1 MQMFEFKFPV
11 TVKTRDGGMIPFDPA
26 HDGTHRALLD
36 RQISQWKTVTPA
48 AKDAELDYIDMEHH
62 VAKLVDRTVTTVDTE
77 AGRQIVSLAPAD
89 QKPTAGDRI
98 ARVWEQRLGL
108 NMTRF
113 EPYEG
118 RAVFEHLTADQ
129 ARARLMLADAWGIKP
144 WDVQVS
150 PRADGGW
157 HCRLAPSIVF
167 KPSKMDAAT
176 RQAAISIGRY
186 GWTYEADAKHG
197 VVDIIPGEPPTFL
210 KTHPYPFDRLG
221 DPADRDRTPF
231 GVKLPAR
238 GGDHAVWEPACI
250 DWTESSFVLVGGEGG
265 SGKSVLVNGMLAS
278 LIAQRPE
285 LSIIDLSNKATDYYW
300 CRPWVTPGHWGCE
313 SIVQAAGVLNRLV
326 DEIEHGERDQVW
338 KRNAWQNWLDIP
350 KWAKQR
356 YPLHYIVI
364 DEYSSLVDEAQTVRS
379 IPNPEKTL
387 PAVFGS
393 LFTGQAENDI
403 KTRTLRLLRTAR
415 AQGYRLILI
424 SQTINDKSGLGP
436 TTRDLFGQRIA
447 MGPNPSESLM
457 KGVFHDLASLPEIP
471 ENLAVE
477 GVTKGVGRAEF
488 TGQPS
493 CVFKTCYAGDSQYSD
508 TYRLAQ
514 ALIERIGVPDG
525 VDATRFL
532 KLLEPHGEDD
542 PVDAEYMHEMTSRI
556 DLPYGKALESDPILV
571 ALKQSWE
578 ESKAGYETP
587 SPMPAGDEPETADGP
602 VSSGRP
608 AVEVDSSGP
617 ALECAHA
624 GIVDAR
630 LTCGNRMRW
639 NSGSV
644 TCSGRPR
651 WVENQSRIGRA
662 PGHGCARRRA
672 ACGVRRNGMAPTGW
686 NAT

>member
-26 HDGTHRALLD
+26 HGGTHRALLD

-118 RAVFEHLTADQ
+118 RAVFERLTADQ

-221 DPADRDRTPF
+221 DPADRDRTPS

-326 DEIEHGERDQVW
+326 DEIEHGERAQVW

-403 KTRTLRLLRTAR
+403 KTRTLRLLRTTR

-525 VDATRFL
+525 VDATRFS

-617 ALECAHA
+617 
-624 GIVDAR
+624 VMDAR
-630 LTCGNRMRW
+630 MLESLMR
-639 NSGSV
+639 G
-644 TCSGRPR
+644 
-651 WVENQSRIGRA
+651 
-662 PGHGCARRRA
+662 
-672 ACGVRRNGMAPTGW
+672 
-686 NAT
+686 

>member
-118 RAVFEHLTADQ
+118 RAVFERLTADQ

-210 KTHPYPFDRLG
+210 KTHPYPVDRLG

-250 DWTESSFVLVGGEGG
+250 DWTESSFVLIGGEGG

-313 SIVQAAGVLNRLV
+313 SIVQAAGVLNLLV
-326 DEIEHGERDQVW
+326 DEIEHGERAQVW

-525 VDATRFL
+525 VDATRFSE
-532 KLLEPHGEDD
+532 LLEPHGEDD

-602 VSSGRP
+602 VSSGKP

-617 ALECAHA
+617 
-624 GIVDAR
+624 VMDAR
-630 LTCGNRMRW
+630 MLESLMR
-639 NSGSV
+639 G
-644 TCSGRPR
+644 
-651 WVENQSRIGRA
+651 
-662 PGHGCARRRA
+662 
-672 ACGVRRNGMAPTGW
+672 
-686 NAT
+686 

>member
-118 RAVFEHLTADQ
+118 RAVFERLTADQ

-250 DWTESSFVLVGGEGG
+250 DWAESSFVLVGGEGG

-326 DEIEHGERDQVW
+326 DEIEHGERAQVW

-525 VDATRFL
+525 VDATRFS

-602 VSSGRP
+602 VPSGRP

-617 ALECAHA
+617 
-624 GIVDAR
+624 VMDAR
-630 LTCGNRMRW
+630 MLESLMR
-639 NSGSV
+639 G
-644 TCSGRPR
+644 
-651 WVENQSRIGRA
+651 
-662 PGHGCARRRA
+662 
-672 ACGVRRNGMAPTGW
+672 
-686 NAT
+686 

>member
-1 MQMFEFKFPV
+1 MQMFEFKFPA

-36 RQISQWKTVTPA
+36 RQISQWKTATPA

-62 VAKLVDRTVTTVDTE
+62 VAKLVDRTVTTVDMD

-98 ARVWEQRLGL
+98 ARVWEQRLGMS
-108 NMTRF
+108 MTRF

-118 RAVFEHLTADQ
+118 RAVFERLTAEQ

-157 HCRLAPSIVF
+157 HCQLAPSIVF

-221 DPADRDRTPF
+221 QPEDRDHTPF

-238 GGDHAVWEPACI
+238 GGDHTVYEPAVI

-278 LIAQRPE
+278 IIAQRPE

-326 DEIEHGERDQVW
+326 DEIEHGERAQVW

-350 KWAKQR
+350 KWAKQQ

-424 SQTINDKSGLGP
+424 SQTINDRSGLGP

-508 TYRLAQ
+508 TYRLAE
-514 ALIERIGVPDG
+514 ALMSRIGVPDG
-525 VDATRFL
+525 VDANRFL

-542 PVDAEYMHEMTSRI
+542 PVDAEYMHEMTTRI
-556 DLPYGKALESDPILV
+556 DLDYRKALESDPILV

-578 ESKAGYETP
+578 ESKAEYESP
-587 SPMPAGDEPETADGP
+587 SPMPAGDEPGTADGP
-602 VSSGRP
+602 VPPDKP
-608 AVEVDSSGP
+608 AVEPVEPSGP
-617 ALECAHA
+617 
-624 GIVDAR
+624 VMDAR
-630 LTCGNRMRW
+630 MLESLMR
-639 NSGSV
+639 G
-644 TCSGRPR
+644 
-651 WVENQSRIGRA
+651 
-662 PGHGCARRRA
+662 
-672 ACGVRRNGMAPTGW
+672 
-686 NAT
+686 

>member
-89 QKPTAGDRI
+89 QKTTAGDRI

-118 RAVFEHLTADQ
+118 RAVFERLTADQ

-326 DEIEHGERDQVW
+326 DEIEHGERAQVW

-617 ALECAHA
+617 
-624 GIVDAR
+624 VMDAR
-630 LTCGNRMRW
+630 MLESLMR
-639 NSGSV
+639 G
-644 TCSGRPR
+644 
-651 WVENQSRIGRA
+651 
-662 PGHGCARRRA
+662 
-672 ACGVRRNGMAPTGW
+672 
-686 NAT
+686 

>member
-1 MQMFEFKFPV
+1 MFEFKFPV

-89 QKPTAGDRI
+89 QKTTAGDRI

-118 RAVFEHLTADQ
+118 RAVFERLTADQ

-326 DEIEHGERDQVW
+326 DEIEHGGRAQVW

-617 ALECAHA
+617 
-624 GIVDAR
+624 VMDAR
-630 LTCGNRMRW
+630 MLESLMR
-639 NSGSV
+639 G
-644 TCSGRPR
+644 
-651 WVENQSRIGRA
+651 
-662 PGHGCARRRA
+662 
-672 ACGVRRNGMAPTGW
+672 
-686 NAT
+686 

>member
-118 RAVFEHLTADQ
+118 RAVFERLTADQ

-326 DEIEHGERDQVW
+326 DEIEHGERAQVW

-525 VDATRFL
+525 VDATRFS

-571 ALKQSWE
+571 ALKQAWE

-617 ALECAHA
+617 
-624 GIVDAR
+624 VMDAR
-630 LTCGNRMRW
+630 MLESLMR
-639 NSGSV
+639 G
-644 TCSGRPR
+644 
-651 WVENQSRIGRA
+651 
-662 PGHGCARRRA
+662 
-672 ACGVRRNGMAPTGW
+672 
-686 NAT
+686 

>member
-1 MQMFEFKFPV
+1 MN
-11 TVKTRDGGMIPFDPA
+11 
-26 HDGTHRALLD
+26 L
-36 RQISQWKTVTPA
+36 
-48 AKDAELDYIDMEHH
+48 
-62 VAKLVDRTVTTVDTE
+62 
-77 AGRQIVSLAPAD
+77 
-89 QKPTAGDRI
+89 
-98 ARVWEQRLGL
+98 
-108 NMTRF
+108 
-113 EPYEG
+113 
-118 RAVFEHLTADQ
+118 
-129 ARARLMLADAWGIKP
+129 
-144 WDVQVS
+144 
-150 PRADGGW
+150 
-157 HCRLAPSIVF
+157 
-167 KPSKMDAAT
+167 
-176 RQAAISIGRY
+176 
-186 GWTYEADAKHG
+186 
-197 VVDIIPGEPPTFL
+197 
-210 KTHPYPFDRLG
+210 
-221 DPADRDRTPF
+221 
-231 GVKLPAR
+231 
-238 GGDHAVWEPACI
+238 
-250 DWTESSFVLVGGEGG
+250 
-265 SGKSVLVNGMLAS
+265 
-278 LIAQRPE
+278 
-285 LSIIDLSNKATDYYW
+285 
-300 CRPWVTPGHWGCE
+300 
-313 SIVQAAGVLNRLV
+313 LV
-326 DEIEHGERDQVW
+326 DEIEHGERAQVW

-571 ALKQSWE
+571 ALKQAWE

-602 VSSGRP
+602 VSSGKP

-617 ALECAHA
+617 
-624 GIVDAR
+624 VMDAR
-630 LTCGNRMRW
+630 MLESLMR
-639 NSGSV
+639 G
-644 TCSGRPR
+644 
-651 WVENQSRIGRA
+651 
-662 PGHGCARRRA
+662 
-672 ACGVRRNGMAPTGW
+672 
-686 NAT
+686 

>member
-118 RAVFEHLTADQ
+118 RAVFERLTADQ

-326 DEIEHGERDQVW
+326 DEIEHGERAQVW

-403 KTRTLRLLRTAR
+403 KTRTLRLLRTTR

-525 VDATRFL
+525 VDATRFS

-556 DLPYGKALESDPILV
+556 DLPYGKALESDPILM

-617 ALECAHA
+617 
-624 GIVDAR
+624 VMDAR
-630 LTCGNRMRW
+630 MLESLMR
-639 NSGSV
+639 G
-644 TCSGRPR
+644 
-651 WVENQSRIGRA
+651 
-662 PGHGCARRRA
+662 
-672 ACGVRRNGMAPTGW
+672 
-686 NAT
+686 

>member
-118 RAVFEHLTADQ
+118 RAVFERLTADQ

-313 SIVQAAGVLNRLV
+313 SIVQAAGVLNLLV
-326 DEIEHGERDQVW
+326 DEIEHGERAQVW

-525 VDATRFL
+525 VDATRFS

-602 VSSGRP
+602 VSSGRL

-617 ALECAHA
+617 
-624 GIVDAR
+624 VMDAR
-630 LTCGNRMRW
+630 MLESLMR
-639 NSGSV
+639 G
-644 TCSGRPR
+644 
-651 WVENQSRIGRA
+651 
-662 PGHGCARRRA
+662 
-672 ACGVRRNGMAPTGW
+672 
-686 NAT
+686 

>member
-118 RAVFEHLTADQ
+118 RAVFERLTADQ

-221 DPADRDRTPF
+221 DPADRDRTPS

-326 DEIEHGERDQVW
+326 DEIEHGERAQVW

-403 KTRTLRLLRTAR
+403 KTRTLRLLRTTR

-525 VDATRFL
+525 VDATRFS

-617 ALECAHA
+617 
-624 GIVDAR
+624 VMDAR
-630 LTCGNRMRW
+630 MLESLMR
-639 NSGSV
+639 G
-644 TCSGRPR
+644 
-651 WVENQSRIGRA
+651 
-662 PGHGCARRRA
+662 
-672 ACGVRRNGMAPTGW
+672 
-686 NAT
+686 

>member
-118 RAVFEHLTADQ
+118 RAVFERLTADQ

-197 VVDIIPGEPPTFL
+197 VVDIIPGQPPTFL

-326 DEIEHGERDQVW
+326 DEIEHGERAQVW

-403 KTRTLRLLRTAR
+403 KTRTLRLLRTTR

-525 VDATRFL
+525 VDATRFS

-617 ALECAHA
+617 
-624 GIVDAR
+624 VMDAR
-630 LTCGNRMRW
+630 MLESLMR
-639 NSGSV
+639 G
-644 TCSGRPR
+644 
-651 WVENQSRIGRA
+651 
-662 PGHGCARRRA
+662 
-672 ACGVRRNGMAPTGW
+672 
-686 NAT
+686 

>member
-89 QKPTAGDRI
+89 QKTTAGDRI

-118 RAVFEHLTADQ
+118 RAVFERLTADQ

-326 DEIEHGERDQVW
+326 DEIEHGERAQVW

-542 PVDAEYMHEMTSRI
+542 PVDAEYMHEMTSHI

-617 ALECAHA
+617 
-624 GIVDAR
+624 VMDAR
-630 LTCGNRMRW
+630 MLESLMR
-639 NSGSV
+639 G
-644 TCSGRPR
+644 
-651 WVENQSRIGRA
+651 
-662 PGHGCARRRA
+662 
-672 ACGVRRNGMAPTGW
+672 
-686 NAT
+686 

>member
-118 RAVFEHLTADQ
+118 RAVFERLTADQ

-221 DPADRDRTPF
+221 NSEDRDHTPF

-326 DEIEHGERDQVW
+326 DEIEHGERAQVW

-525 VDATRFL
+525 VDATRFS

-571 ALKQSWE
+571 ALKQAWE

-602 VSSGRP
+602 VSSGKP

-617 ALECAHA
+617 
-624 GIVDAR
+624 VMDAR
-630 LTCGNRMRW
+630 MLESLMR
-639 NSGSV
+639 G
-644 TCSGRPR
+644 
-651 WVENQSRIGRA
+651 
-662 PGHGCARRRA
+662 
-672 ACGVRRNGMAPTGW
+672 
-686 NAT
+686 

>member
-118 RAVFEHLTADQ
+118 RAVFERLTADQ

-326 DEIEHGERDQVW
+326 DEIEHGERAQVW

-403 KTRTLRLLRTAR
+403 KTRTLRLLRTTR

-525 VDATRFL
+525 VDATRFS

-617 ALECAHA
+617 
-624 GIVDAR
+624 VMDAR
-630 LTCGNRMRW
+630 MLESLMR
-639 NSGSV
+639 G
-644 TCSGRPR
+644 
-651 WVENQSRIGRA
+651 
-662 PGHGCARRRA
+662 
-672 ACGVRRNGMAPTGW
+672 
-686 NAT
+686 

>member
-89 QKPTAGDRI
+89 QKTTAGDRI

-118 RAVFEHLTADQ
+118 RAVFERLTADQ

-231 GVKLPAR
+231 GVRLPAR

-313 SIVQAAGVLNRLV
+313 SIVQAAGVLNLLV
-326 DEIEHGERDQVW
+326 DEIEHGERAQVW

-525 VDATRFL
+525 VDATRFS

-587 SPMPAGDEPETADGP
+587 SPMPADDEPETADGP

-617 ALECAHA
+617 
-624 GIVDAR
+624 VMDAR
-630 LTCGNRMRW
+630 MLESLMR
-639 NSGSV
+639 G
-644 TCSGRPR
+644 
-651 WVENQSRIGRA
+651 
-662 PGHGCARRRA
+662 
-672 ACGVRRNGMAPTGW
+672 
-686 NAT
+686 

>member
-89 QKPTAGDRI
+89 QKTTAGDRI

-118 RAVFEHLTADQ
+118 RAVFERLTADQ

-326 DEIEHGERDQVW
+326 DEIEHGGRAQVW

-617 ALECAHA
+617 
-624 GIVDAR
+624 VMDAR
-630 LTCGNRMRW
+630 MLESLMR
-639 NSGSV
+639 G
-644 TCSGRPR
+644 
-651 WVENQSRIGRA
+651 
-662 PGHGCARRRA
+662 
-672 ACGVRRNGMAPTGW
+672 
-686 NAT
+686 

>member
-617 ALECAHA
+617 
-624 GIVDAR
+624 VMDAR
-630 LTCGNRMRW
+630 MLESLMR
-639 NSGSV
+639 G
-644 TCSGRPR
+644 
-651 WVENQSRIGRA
+651 
-662 PGHGCARRRA
+662 
-672 ACGVRRNGMAPTGW
+672 
-686 NAT
+686 

>member
-62 VAKLVDRTVTTVDTE
+62 VAKLVDRTVTTVDME

-118 RAVFEHLTADQ
+118 RAVFERLTADQ

-313 SIVQAAGVLNRLV
+313 SIVQAAGVLNLLV
-326 DEIEHGERDQVW
+326 DEIEHGERAQVW

-617 ALECAHA
+617 
-624 GIVDAR
+624 VMDAR
-630 LTCGNRMRW
+630 MLESLMR
-639 NSGSV
+639 G
-644 TCSGRPR
+644 
-651 WVENQSRIGRA
+651 
-662 PGHGCARRRA
+662 
-672 ACGVRRNGMAPTGW
+672 
-686 NAT
+686 

>member
-1 MQMFEFKFPV
+1 MQTFDYKFPA
-11 TVKTRDGGMIPFDPA
+11 TVKTRDGGMIPFDPV

-36 RQISQWKTVTPA
+36 RQISQWQAANPA
-48 AKDAELDYIDMEHH
+48 AKDAELDWIDMEHH
-62 VAKLVDRTVTTVDTE
+62 VAKLVDRTVTSVDTD
-77 AGRQIVSLAPAD
+77 AGRQIVTLAPAD
-89 QKPTAGDRI
+89 QKPAAGDRI
-98 ARVWEQRLGL
+98 ARVWEQRLGMS
-108 NMTRF
+108 MTRF

-157 HCRLAPSIVF
+157 HCRLSPAIVF

-186 GWTYEADAKHG
+186 GWTYEADAKQG
-197 VVDIIPGEPPTFL
+197 IVDIIPGEPPTFL

-221 DPADRDRTPF
+221 NPEDRDHTPF

-238 GGDHAVWEPACI
+238 GGEHTVWEPAII
-250 DWTESSFVLVGGEGG
+250 DWTESSFVLIGGEGG

-313 SIVQAAGVLNRLV
+313 SVVQAAGVLNLLV
-326 DEIEHGERDQVW
+326 NEIEHGERAQVW

-350 KWAKQR
+350 KWAKR
-356 YPLHYIVI
+356 KYPLHYILI

-424 SQTINDKSGLGP
+424 SQTINDRSGLGP

-447 MGPNPSESLM
+447 MGPNPSESLV
-457 KGVFHDLASLPEIP
+457 KGVFHDLATMPEVP

-493 CVFKTCYAGDSQYSD
+493 CVFKTCYPGDSQYSD
-508 TYRLAQ
+508 TYRLAE
-514 ALIERIGVPDG
+514 ALISRIGVPDG

-542 PVDAEYMHEMTSRI
+542 PVDAEYMRAMTARI

-602 VSSGRP
+602 VSPGK
-608 AVEVDSSGP
+608 P
-617 ALECAHA
+617 ALESVEPS
-624 GIVDAR
+624 GPVMDAR
-630 LTCGNRMRW
+630 MLESLMR
-639 NSGSV
+639 G
-644 TCSGRPR
+644 
-651 WVENQSRIGRA
+651 
-662 PGHGCARRRA
+662 
-672 ACGVRRNGMAPTGW
+672 
-686 NAT
+686 